1 MSLNQF
7 GSIFVCFFCFKVTKQ
22 EKKELNK
29 SIVVKVGEID
39 RKTIRLLTHLDV
51 DSDEI
56 ELALLKI
63 RFVANE
69 YTTLD
74 RNNNSSEI

>member
-1 MSLNQF
+1 M
-7 GSIFVCFFCFKVTKQ
+7 FFCFKVTKQ